1 MFREP
6 DHKTAMTRPTN
17 EASSKSSGE
26 SLKKTS
32 TRRRVHETASKSSKK
47 SLKSSRRASKDSRK
61 KKGSSK
67 KAPHKV
73 IIPFSVYV
81 NAAHYTCRSLGSFD
95 LRAPAYTGVE
105 KFRAEQGRPL
115 PVRVLRCPIVANA
128 RSARKCNE
136 PNDQTR
142 TQLAFPFL
150 VSWLSYILQPTCKQ

>member
-1 MFREP
+1 MRG
-6 DHKTAMTRPTN
+6 PTN

-32 TRRRVHETASKSSKK
+32 TRRRREHEAASKSSKK

-81 NAAHYTCRSLGSFD
+81 NDAHYTCRSLGSFD
-95 LRAPAYTGVE
+95 VRAPAYTGVE
-105 KFRAEQGRPL
+105 KFRAEQGRPP

-128 RSARKCNE
+128 RSARKFNE